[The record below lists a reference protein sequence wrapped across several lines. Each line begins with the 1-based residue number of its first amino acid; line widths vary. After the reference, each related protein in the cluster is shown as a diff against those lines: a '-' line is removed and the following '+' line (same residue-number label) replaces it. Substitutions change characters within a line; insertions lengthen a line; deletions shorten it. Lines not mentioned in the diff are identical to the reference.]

1 MKKILSAI
9 LLIAIVYDTCGYYL
23 CFRMM
28 QQEVRKEIRKEIR
41 SRISKEDLT
50 RICIP
55 VNNKTAI
62 RWIKE
67 NKEFVYNQDLY
78 DIVSIEVK
86 NDAIVYYCIND
97 IKEKQLIRDF
107 EKLSKNKVNAP
118 RSKTQLNLN
127 FLLVFFFQ
135 SSENSLYDVPK
146 EFRFPDLFHFYTS
159 AIKDILSPPPE
170 YSILT

>member
-1 MKKILSAI
+1 MKQHEA
-9 LLIAIVYDTCGYYL
+9 
-23 CFRMM
+23 
-28 QQEVRKEIRKEIR
+28 RKEIRKEIR
-41 SRISKEDLT
+41 SRISKEYLT

-55 VNNKTAI
+55 VSNKTAI

-86 NDAIVYYCIND
+86 NDAVVYYCIND
-97 IKEKQLIRDF
+97 LKEKQIIKDF
-107 EKLSKNKVNAP
+107 EKISKNKVNAP
-118 RSKTQLNLN
+118 SSKTQLNIN
-127 FLLVFFFQ
+127 LLLILFFQ
-135 SSENSLYDVPK
+135 SPENSYSDVPK
-146 EFRFPDLFHFYTS
+146 EFRFPELFHFYIS